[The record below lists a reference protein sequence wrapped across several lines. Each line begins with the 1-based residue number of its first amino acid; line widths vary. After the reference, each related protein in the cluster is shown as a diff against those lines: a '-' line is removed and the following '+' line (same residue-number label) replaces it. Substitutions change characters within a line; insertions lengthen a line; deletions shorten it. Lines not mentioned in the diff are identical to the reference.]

1 MAPNVASPAAREE
14 ILDAGERLFARQGF
28 GPTTIKE
35 IGAETGLNP
44 ALLYY
49 YFGSKEAL
57 YKAVLHRMVSG
68 LVARGSGAIDAAAAP
83 ADAIRALVGAQVEF
97 LLSHPHAPRL
107 FMREMMDHDARHAEA
122 AILQL
127 AVGLFKRLCDV
138 IERGQR
144 DGQFRADVEPRFA
157 AVSTISQAV
166 YFTLARPAVAI
177 FLGLVPAGVPD
188 ATVREFGRHA
198 GEFVVRALS
207 PAEPTV

>member
-1 MAPNVASPAAREE
+1 MAQNAAPPAAREE

-35 IGAETGLNP
+35 IGAEAGLNP

-57 YKAVLHRMVSG
+57 HKAVLHRMVSG
-68 LVARGSGAIDAAAAP
+68 LVTRGSGAIEAAAAP
-83 ADAIRALVGAQVEF
+83 ADAIRALVAAQVEF

-122 AILQL
+122 VILQL

-144 DGQFRADVEPRFA
+144 DGLFRADVEPRFA

-166 YFTLARPAVAI
+166 YFTLARPAVAV
-177 FLGLVPAGVPD
+177 FLGLGPAGVPD
-188 ATVREFGRHA
+188 AAVREFGRHA
-198 GEFVVRALS
+198 GDFAVRALS